1 MAGRILPVALTT
13 IVGVSIGVATF
24 DGEFKKQ
31 RIARLEEEYKR
42 YMLHARAFSSFHS
55 PSFRELAAASA
66 SNAAGSSPAAT
77 NASAAATPE
86 QLQAHKARAV
96 ASAPA
101 DNSWSNIL
109 GLWAWKQDPKAQAV
123 PVSNKNEDAKGKP

>member
-1 MAGRILPVALTT
+1 MAGRILPVALAT

-31 RIARLEEEYKR
+31 RIARLEEEYK
-42 YMLHARAFSSFHS
+42 
-55 PSFRELAAASA
+55 RELAAASA

>member
-1 MAGRILPVALTT
+1 MAGRILPVALAT

-42 YMLHARAFSSFHS
+42 
-55 PSFRELAAASA
+55 ELAAAASPGTATTTPATSSGTASPPSA
-66 SNAAGSSPAAT
+66 
-77 NASAAATPE
+77 
-86 QLQAHKARAV
+86 QLQAQKEDAV

-101 DNSWSNIL
+101 DNSWSNML
-109 GLWAWKQDPKAQAV
+109 GLWAWKKD
-123 PVSNKNEDAKGKP
+123 NKTNSAPATSSVENSKGKP

>member
-1 MAGRILPVALTT
+1 MAGRILPVALAT

-42 YMLHARAFSSFHS
+42 
-55 PSFRELAAASA
+55 ELAAASA
-66 SNAAGSSPAAT
+66 SNAAESSHVAT
-77 NASAAATPE
+77 NATIAATPE
-86 QLQAHKARAV
+86 QLQAQKSQVV

-101 DNSWSNIL
+101 DNSWSNIF
-109 GLWAWKQDPKAQAV
+109 GLWAWKKDPQAQSV
-123 PVSNKNEDAKGKP
+123 PVSNKNEDIKGKP